1 MKQITFNT
9 NPSDIRFIL
18 KTLVARIMKREQK
31 AKEEALQGIDEYI
44 NESQCDEILESLQQL
59 LSAQAQ
65 SAIELSEL
73 GVLVD
78 LIRSANTEVLKDL
91 PDL

>member
-18 KTLVARIMKREQK
+18 KTLVARIIEREQK
-31 AKEEALQGIDEYI
+31 AKEEALQGIDGYI

-65 SAIELSEL
+65 SAAELSEL

-78 LIRSANTEVLKDL
+78 LIRAANT
-91 PDL
+91 